1 MNLTL
6 VRFAYMEQRTLGW
19 LYGEG
24 GLKLATI
31 ERPWL
36 PNPAGPGGRRQM
48 SCIEDGAY
56 EVRPHTSDK
65 FPDTFA
71 LANPALGVYW
81 QPGDIP
87 VGQLWGRSAIL
98 IHGGN
103 TVQNVIG
110 CIAVGLTHG
119 MMLGEPAVLASQIAL
134 GKLRTALGKGTHRLT
149 VRPTMGTQE
158 IAA

>member
-1 MNLTL
+1 MNLSL

-19 LYGEG
+19 LYGDG
-24 GLKLATI
+24 GLKLATL

-36 PNPAGPGGRRQM
+36 PNPAGPGGKRQM
-48 SCIEDGAY
+48 SCIPDGNY
-56 EVRPHTSDK
+56 DVRSHASEK

-87 VGQLWGRSAIL
+87 VGQVWGRSAIL

-103 TVQNVIG
+103 RVSDVIG
-110 CIAVGLTHG
+110 CVAVGLSHG
-119 MMLGEPAVLASQIAL
+119 MMFNEPAVLASQIAL
-134 GKLRTALGKGTHRLT
+134 GKLRSALGKGTHRLT
-149 VRPTMGTQE
+149 IRPTQGTLE